1 MSALD
6 AWPPGPRSATGDP
19 IDMDASAPDAAPAP
33 AAPTD
38 PFATPLVVLGG
49 IVALLLP
56 VYAWTVVRAPIDGVQ
71 GVMQKILYVHP
82 PLAYGA
88 YLGFV
93 VTAIAGGLFLWKGR
107 EAHDQLAI
115 AGAEVGTLFCT
126 LMLITGPIWARGA
139 WGPGNWWVWDA
150 RLTLTLLL
158 WFVYLAYLLLRS
170 FTEGDE
176 RAARF
181 ASVYGILGVVLIPLN
196 YWIIDLVGG
205 AMHPENLEFQS
216 EDKSLGD
223 GMGLPFLIGNLTL
236 FFAFAYLLLL
246 RWRVGVLRVEVERS
260 EHLALESS

>member
-1 MSALD
+1 MSTTSLPVSRDRFDTALR
-6 AWPPGPRSATGDP
+6 WLGWSV
-19 IDMDASAPDAAPAP
+19 
-33 AAPTD
+33 
-38 PFATPLVVLGG
+38 VVL
-49 IVALLLP
+49 LP
-56 VYAWTVVRAPIDGVQ
+56 IYAWTVHQAPIDDVQ

-93 VTAIAGGLFLWKGR
+93 ATGIAGGLFLWRGR
-107 EAHDQLAI
+107 ESDDQLAI

-126 LMLITGPIWARGA
+126 LMLLTGPIWARGA

-181 ASVYGILGVVLIPLN
+181 ASIYGILGVILIPLN

-205 AMHPENLEFQS
+205 AMHPDNLEFEAQES
-216 EDKSLGD
+216 SLGE
-223 GMGLPFLIGNLTL
+223 GMGLPFLVGNLTL
-236 FFAFAYLLLL
+236 FALFLYLLAL
-246 RWRVGVLRVEVERS
+246 RWRAGLLQSAAERG
-260 EHLALESS
+260 AGD

>member
-1 MSALD
+1 MSTISGIDGPARTAL
-6 AWPPGPRSATGDP
+6 R
-19 IDMDASAPDAAPAP
+19 
-33 AAPTD
+33 
-38 PFATPLVVLGG
+38 VLGWILAG
-49 IVALLLP
+49 LLP
-56 VYAWTVVRAPIDGVQ
+56 VYAFMVYQAPIDAVQ

-93 VTAIAGGLFLWKGR
+93 VTAISGVLFLWRGNER
-107 EAHDQLAI
+107 HDQLAI
-115 AGAEVGTLFCT
+115 AGAEVGTIFCT

-181 ASVYGILGVVLIPLN
+181 ASIYGIVGVLLIPLN
-196 YWIIDLVGG
+196 YWIIDLVG
-205 AMHPENLEFQS
+205 ARALHPENIQRG
-216 EDKSLGD
+216 SLGE
-223 GMGLPFLIGNLTL
+223 GMGLPFVVGNLTL
-236 FFAFAYLLLL
+236 FFAFAYLLVL
-246 RWRVGVLRVEVERS
+246 RWHGGILQEMASASDSGPGRGRAS
-260 EHLALESS
+260 

>member
-1 MSALD
+1 MSNNALTTQ
-6 AWPPGPRSATGDP
+6 RLE
-19 IDMDASAPDAAPAP
+19 
-33 AAPTD
+33 
-38 PFATPLVVLGG
+38 TPLRVLGWIVVVL
-49 IVALLLP
+49 LP
-56 VYAWTVVRAPIDGVQ
+56 IWGWTAVQAPLDSIQ

-93 VTAIAGGLFLWKGR
+93 ATAIAGGLFLWRQR
-107 EAHDQLAI
+107 EIHDQLAI
-115 AGAEVGTLFCT
+115 AGAEVGTLFCL

-158 WFVYLAYLLLRS
+158 FFVYVAYLLLRS

-181 ASVYGILGVVLIPLN
+181 ASIYGILGVVLIPLN

-205 AMHPENLEFQS
+205 AVHPDNLANENS
-216 EDKSLGD
+216 GLGE
-223 GMGLPFLIGNLTL
+223 GMGLPFLVGNLAL
-236 FFAFAYLLLL
+236 FFVFAYLLVL
-246 RWRVGVLRVEVERS
+246 RWRIGALRAETDR
-260 EHLALESS
+260 LESDRIGDRSAGS

>member
-1 MSALD
+1 MTNSEITS
-6 AWPPGPRSATGDP
+6 GPSSDRVGLTLRLLGWA
-19 IDMDASAPDAAPAP
+19 
-33 AAPTD
+33 
-38 PFATPLVVLGG
+38 VVG
-49 IVALLLP
+49 LLP
-56 VYAWTVVRAPIDGVQ
+56 LYAWTVIQAPTDSVQ
-71 GVMQKILYVHP
+71 GIMQKILYVHP

-93 VTAIAGGLFLWKGR
+93 ATAIAGALFLWQGR
-107 EAHDQLAI
+107 EIHDQLAI

-170 FTEGDE
+170 FTEGGE

-181 ASVYGILGVVLIPLN
+181 ASIYGILGVVLIPLN

-205 AMHPENLEFQS
+205 AMHPDNLEFEQ
-216 EDKSLGD
+216 EDSSLGE
-223 GMGLPFLIGNLTL
+223 GMGLPFFVGNLTL
-236 FFAFAYLLLL
+236 FFVFAYLLVL
-246 RWRVGVLRVEVERS
+246 RWRMGSLRS
-260 EHLALESS
+260 EAETLAYSRPGN

>member
-1 MSALD
+1 MTSPNSPENRLD
-6 AWPPGPRSATGDP
+6 LVMRLLGWLVVGLLPLYAWSVVD
-19 IDMDASAPDAAPAP
+19 
-33 AAPTD
+33 APTD
-38 PFATPLVVLGG
+38 S
-49 IVALLLP
+49 
-56 VYAWTVVRAPIDGVQ
+56 VQ

-93 VTAIAGGLFLWKGR
+93 ATAIAGALFLWRGR
-107 EAHDQLAI
+107 EVHDQLAI

-158 WFVYLAYLLLRS
+158 WFVYVAYLLLRS

-181 ASVYGILGVVLIPLN
+181 ASVYGVLGIVLIPLN

-205 AMHPENLEFQS
+205 AMHPDNLEFEQEGS
-216 EDKSLGD
+216 SLGE
-223 GMGLPFLIGNLTL
+223 GMGLPFLLGNLTL
-236 FFAFAYLLLL
+236 FLVFVYLLVL
-246 RWRVGVLRVEVERS
+246 RWRVGVLRS
-260 EHLALESS
+260 GGLEGLSGDPATPS

>member
-1 MSALD
+1 MTETARH
-6 AWPPGPRSATGDP
+6 P
-19 IDMDASAPDAAPAP
+19 
-33 AAPTD
+33 
-38 PFATPLVVLGG
+38 ATPESAAAQPGG
-49 IVALLLP
+49 IELALRALGWIVLVLSP
-56 VYAWTVVRAPIDGVQ
+56 VYAWLVVQAPIDGVQ

-93 VTAIAGGLFLWKGR
+93 VTAVAGGLFLWRGR
-107 EAHDQLAI
+107 ETHDQLAI

-196 YWIIDLVGG
+196 YWIIDLVGS
-205 AMHPENLEFQS
+205 AMHPENIDFQG
-216 EDKSLGD
+216 EDRSLGE
-223 GMGLPFLIGNLTL
+223 GMGLPFLVGNLTL
-236 FFAFAYLLLL
+236 FFWFAYLLVL
-246 RWRVGVLRVEVERS
+246 RWRVGLLRVVVETQG
-260 EHLALESS
+260 LEDHG

>member
-1 MSALD
+1 MTTTDSNPRASQAFDRLD
-6 AWPPGPRSATGDP
+6 VSLR
-19 IDMDASAPDAAPAP
+19 
-33 AAPTD
+33 
-38 PFATPLVVLGG
+38 VLGW
-49 IVALLLP
+49 IVLGLLP
-56 VYAWTVVRAPIDGVQ
+56 VYAWTVIQAPTDSIQ
-71 GVMQKILYVHP
+71 GIMQKILYVHP

-93 VTAIAGGLFLWKGR
+93 ATAIAGALFLWRGQER
-107 EAHDQLAI
+107 HDQLAI

-176 RAARF
+176 RTARF
-181 ASVYGILGVVLIPLN
+181 ASIYGILGVVLIPLN

-205 AMHPENLEFQS
+205 AMHPNNIELEGQ
-216 EDKSLGD
+216 EKSLGD
-223 GMGLPFLIGNLTL
+223 GMLLPFVVGNLTL
-236 FFAFAYLLLL
+236 FFVFAYFLVL
-246 RWRVGVLRVEVERS
+246 RWRVGVDHNRAERLR
-260 EHLALESS
+260 HDASSA

>member
-1 MSALD
+1 MT
-6 AWPPGPRSATGDP
+6 ATSPSPLTTSDQIRKVLRGLGW
-19 IDMDASAPDAAPAP
+19 S
-33 AAPTD
+33 
-38 PFATPLVVLGG
+38 LVVLCP
-49 IVALLLP
+49 L
-56 VYAWTVVRAPIDGVQ
+56 YAWVVVRAPIDSVQ
-71 GVMQKILYVHP
+71 GIMQKILYVHP

-93 VTAIAGGLFLWKGR
+93 VTAVAGGLFLWKR
-107 EAHDQLAI
+107 NEAHDQLAI
-115 AGAEVGTLFCT
+115 AGAEVGTLFCS

-196 YWIIDLVGG
+196 YWIIDLVGS
-205 AMHPENLEFQS
+205 AMHPNNIEFQG
-216 EDKSLGD
+216 EDKSLGP
-223 GMGLPFLIGNLTL
+223 GMGLPFLVGNLT
-236 FFAFAYLLLL
+236 FFFVFVYLLVL
-246 RWRVGVLRVEVERS
+246 RWRVGTLRS
-260 EHLALESS
+260 EAEALSFESGRNA

>member
-1 MSALD
+1 MQS
-6 AWPPGPRSATGDP
+6 RT
-19 IDMDASAPDAAPAP
+19 ASGAGVP
-33 AAPTD
+33 AARMR
-38 PFATPLVVLGG
+38 AVLGWILAG
-49 IVALLLP
+49 LAP
-56 VYAWTVVRAPIDGVQ
+56 VYAWTVWKAPLDSVQ

-82 PLAYGA
+82 PTAYGA

-93 VTAIAGGLFLWKGR
+93 VTAVAGGLFLWRGR
-107 EAHDQLAI
+107 EDHDRLAV
-115 AGAEVGTLFCT
+115 AGAEVGTVFCT

-181 ASVYGILGVVLIPLN
+181 ASIYGIVGIVLIPLN

-205 AMHPENLEFQS
+205 RAQHPQNIERG
-216 EDKSLGD
+216 SLGT
-223 GMGLPFLIGNLTL
+223 GMGLPFLVGNLTL
-236 FFAFAYLLLL
+236 FFAFAYLIVL
-246 RWRVGVLRVEVERS
+246 RWQT
-260 EHLALESS
+260 AMLESAAEEAALAPADRDPG

>member
-1 MSALD
+1 MNDST
-6 AWPPGPRSATGDP
+6 PS
-19 IDMDASAPDAAPAP
+19 
-33 AAPTD
+33 TD
-38 PFATPLVVLGG
+38 RVQLTLRVFGWILIG
-49 IVALLLP
+49 LLP
-56 VYAWTVVRAPIDGVQ
+56 VYAWVVVTAPTDSIQ
-71 GVMQKILYVHP
+71 GTMQKILYVHP

-93 VTAIAGGLFLWKGR
+93 VTAIAGGLFLWRGR
-107 EAHDQLAI
+107 EEQDQLAI
-115 AGAEVGTLFCT
+115 AGAEVGTLFCS

-181 ASVYGILGVVLIPLN
+181 ASIYGILGIVLIPLN

-205 AMHPENLEFQS
+205 RAQHPENIQS
-216 EDKSLGD
+216 GSLGE
-223 GMGLPFLIGNLTL
+223 GMGLPFLVGNLTL
-236 FFAFAYLLLL
+236 FFAFAYLLVL
-246 RWRVGVLRVEVERS
+246 RWRVGLQRAES
-260 EHLALESS
+260 EMRAFENESASR

>member
-1 MSALD
+1 MTTA
-6 AWPPGPRSATGDP
+6 
-19 IDMDASAPDAAPAP
+19 ASSD
-33 AAPTD
+33 APT
-38 PFATPLVVLGG
+38 PATSSSPIGGDRLGLTLKLLGWAVLG
-49 IVALLLP
+49 LLP
-56 VYAWTVVRAPIDGVQ
+56 LYAWTVSTAPIDSVQ
-71 GVMQKILYVHP
+71 GMMQKILYVHP

-93 VTAIAGGLFLWKGR
+93 ATAIAGGLFLWQGR
-107 EAHDQLAI
+107 EVHDQLAI

-181 ASVYGILGVVLIPLN
+181 SSIYGILGVVLIPLN

-205 AMHPENLEFQS
+205 AMHPDNLEFEEES
-216 EDKSLGD
+216 SSLGA
-223 GMGLPFLIGNLTL
+223 GMGLPFFVGNLTL
-236 FFAFAYLLLL
+236 FFVFIYLLVL
-246 RWRVGVLRVEVERS
+246 RWRVGMLRTEAERA
-260 EHLALESS
+260 EFDARRN

>member
-1 MSALD
+1 MTNTE
-6 AWPPGPRSATGDP
+6 PPATTEPTSDRIGLTLRLLGWILLSLTP
-19 IDMDASAPDAAPAP
+19 I
-33 AAPTD
+33 
-38 PFATPLVVLGG
+38 
-49 IVALLLP
+49 
-56 VYAWTVVRAPIDGVQ
+56 YAWSVIQAPIDSVQ
-71 GVMQKILYVHP
+71 GIMQKILYVHP

-93 VTAIAGGLFLWKGR
+93 ATAIAGGLFLWKG
-107 EAHDQLAI
+107 EEQHDQLAI

-176 RAARF
+176 RTARF
-181 ASVYGILGVVLIPLN
+181 ASIYGILGVVLIPLN

-205 AMHPENLEFQS
+205 AMHPDNIEFEGEQ
-216 EDKSLGD
+216 KSLGE
-223 GMGLPFLIGNLTL
+223 GMGLPFLVGNLTF
-236 FFAFAYLLLL
+236 FFAFAYLLVL
-246 RWRVGVLRVEVERS
+246 RWRVGVLR
-260 EHLALESS
+260 LEAESFSFDGESPGL